1 MVELFFFYFSVFGEK
16 KLIIVLV
23 FCILI
28 LVCLMLSWVIEIK
41 KVFSKV
47 SCNIFVEVLWFNNG
61 VFGVGE

>member
-1 MVELFFFYFSVFGEK
+1 MVELFFFYFSVSGEK

-47 SCNIFVEVLWFNNG
+47 SCNIFVEVL
-61 VFGVGE
+61 

>member
-47 SCNIFVEVLWFNNG
+47 SCNIFVEVL
-61 VFGVGE
+61 